1 MPFHDKIIPKEISDF
16 TREVEDFVRPVT
28 DPVRSFVAKAVPR
41 EIKPVLPF
49 IASAMVPLPFMNF
62 PGGQFLGGFGL
73 DALTQKLMTDPED
86 EDTDIDYLSALMSG
100 VARSTAAAAAKG
112 ETAQRFAD
120 PADYGMETV
129 SGQRPGDSF
138 LVSDPNAAAQFTQAT
153 PENFAQKY
161 LGAPATGPSLQQQ
174 GLQGFTS
181 PSGTLVPGSGAGGS
195 LTFGDRAANVGRST

>member
-28 DPVRSFVAKAVPR
+28 DPVRSFIAKAVPR

-49 IASAMVPLPFMNF
+49 IASSMVPLPFMNF

-100 VARSTAAAAAKG
+100 VARSTASAARTMKSAILI
-112 ETAQRFAD
+112 TSQYFLWISWSCVHSRHSPR
-120 PADYGMETV
+120 PALSPV
-129 SGQRPGDSF
+129 
-138 LVSDPNAAAQFTQAT
+138 
-153 PENFAQKY
+153 
-161 LGAPATGPSLQQQ
+161 PSLNL
-174 GLQGFTS
+174 GI
-181 PSGTLVPGSGAGGS
+181 
-195 LTFGDRAANVGRST
+195 NI